1 MNQQLDLTVTV
12 NQRYDRLSPKQQA
25 VAQVLAADPAAL
37 AFASAADVAERAGVD
52 TATVVRTCQSLGFS
66 GWRQLNQQIRRS
78 VAERRT
84 FAERVEALTQP
95 GDDIIERIFNVARD
109 NVAETERALSREAL
123 SSAAAAIAGADLVVV
138 AAGGVSTGLGQFLS
152 SSLQI
157 IGHRAVET
165 ADVGDAGAAIAPLHE
180 GDVVVGISMW
190 RYLRTTVQALEHAAK
205 VTGATTVAITDSPL
219 SPAALLADH
228 VLVAQTETVGPRL
241 GLAGVV
247 ALIEA
252 LVASVALLDPA
263 RSRRASRIAS
273 ELYFDRNVLSTP
285 DIDPLRTDSWQQR
298 LDQEAGGD

>member
-1 MNQQLDLTVTV
+1 MNPQLDLTATV
-12 NQRYDRLSPKQQA
+12 NQRYDQLSPKQQA

-66 GWRQLNQQIRRS
+66 GWRQLSRQIRES
-78 VAERRT
+78 VADRRT
-84 FAERVEALTQP
+84 FAERVEALTRP
-95 GDDIIERIFNVARD
+95 DGDIIERIFNVARD
-109 NVAETERALSREAL
+109 NVTETERTLSREAL
-123 SSAAAAIAGADLVVV
+123 NEAAEAIAGAELIVV
-138 AAGGVSTGLGQFLS
+138 AAGGVSSGLGQFLS

-165 ADVGDAGAAIAPLHE
+165 ADVGDTGAAIAPLHE
-180 GDVVVGISMW
+180 GDVVIGISMW

-205 VTGATTVAITDSPL
+205 VTGATTVAITDSPV

-228 VLVAQTETVGPRL
+228 VLVARTETVGPRL
-241 GLAGVV
+241 GLTGVV
-247 ALIEA
+247 ALLEG

-263 RSRRASRIAS
+263 RSKRASRVAS

-285 DIDPLRTDSWQQR
+285 NIDPPRNDTWQQR
-298 LDQEAGGD
+298 LERKAGSD

>member
-1 MNQQLDLTVTV
+1 M
-12 NQRYDRLSPKQQA
+12 RYGHAIWVALGSSPN
-25 VAQVLAADPAAL
+25 PA
-37 AFASAADVAERAGVD
+37 E
-52 TATVVRTCQSLGFS
+52 
-66 GWRQLNQQIRRS
+66 
-78 VAERRT
+78 
-84 FAERVEALTQP
+84 
-95 GDDIIERIFNVARD
+95 
-109 NVAETERALSREAL
+109 
-123 SSAAAAIAGADLVVV
+123 
-138 AAGGVSTGLGQFLS
+138 
-152 SSLQI
+152 
-157 IGHRAVET
+157 
-165 ADVGDAGAAIAPLHE
+165 
-180 GDVVVGISMW
+180 
-190 RYLRTTVQALEHAAK
+190 K

-298 LDQEAGGD
+298 LEQEAGGD